1 MNTYKMKSRMD
12 MAARMPSGNLICF
25 LFTCTL
31 CPLVITVTF
40 MYFYWMLFLD
50 ATKVNDANY
59 P

>member
-1 MNTYKMKSRMD
+1 MKSRMD